1 VSDVLDRRARKKAR
15 TRALIRETAQA
26 LFAGR
31 GFEAVTIADI
41 AAAADVAVQTVFN
54 HFPTK
59 EDLFFD
65 GHTPWVEGTAES
77 VRSRPPG
84 TAPLEALHVYLVE
97 RVAAHAGRLATP
109 EGRAFYMTLEA
120 SPALQAR
127 ERELQ
132 HEATALLGDALL
144 ETWTADGG
152 APPTPTDVRTA
163 ASVTA
168 AVWLAAVRTLIV
180 QQRRLITGLAGA
192 LPGDPEAA
200 VAYARSVADQVF
212 GGLGPTPP
220 PRPPAGCGPPAD
232 QTVARTSSGAT
243 SGSSTSSS
251 TRSTSSR
258 LMAPRSEV

>member
-1 VSDVLDRRARKKAR
+1 MSDVLDRRARKKAQ

-26 LFAGR
+26 LFAER

-65 GHTPWVEGTAES
+65 GHAPWVEGAAES
-77 VRSRPPG
+77 VRSRPRG
-84 TAPLEALHVYLVE
+84 TAPLEALHAYLVE
-97 RVAAHAGRLATP
+97 RVAAHARRLATP
-109 EGRAFYMTLEA
+109 EGRAFDMTLEA
-120 SPALQAR
+120 SPALRAR

-132 HEATALLGDALL
+132 HEATALLADALF
-144 ETWTADGG
+144 ETWTTDGG

-180 QQRRLITGLAGA
+180 QHRRLIAGPAGA
-192 LPGDPEAA
+192 LPGDPEAG

-212 GGLGPTPP
+212 SGLGPTPP
-220 PRPPAGCGPPAD
+220 
-232 QTVARTSSGAT
+232 
-243 SGSSTSSS
+243 STS
-251 TRSTSSR
+251 TGGLRPTG
-258 LMAPRSEV
+258 